1 MEKNNMF
8 LGTEKISKLLKMFAI
23 PCVMSLIIQ
32 SLYNIVDQI
41 FIGNCNEL
49 GQFGNTATGI
59 IYPLT
64 VIALAIGLW
73 LGDGAASSISLNQ
86 GRNDTKST
94 HKSIGTA
101 FIVGFVLSF
110 LLVILCLVFKSNI
123 IYFLGASDI
132 VFSYANEYANW
143 IIMGFPF
150 FIMGTIMNPVIR
162 SDGSPKYA
170 MITMSLGAIANII
183 LDPIFIFGFR
193 MGMTGAALATFIGQ
207 VLTFVLSFIYFFR
220 TKTFRLSI
228 SSFIP
233 QFKLLLTI
241 FKLGISSF
249 LTQISIVIVS
259 TVNNRVLLF
268 YLPNDIGAIGLLTI
282 AYKVFGIVISIV
294 IGISCGGQP
303 IVGYNYGAKKYDRVK
318 ETYKYIIVTDIIVG
332 IIATILFEVC
342 PAAIFRMFGYS
353 DVTAFGLNTFRIY
366 LSFILFTCLT
376 KSTSVFFQS
385 VGEPGKATI
394 LSMLRD
400 LVLLVSLSIIL
411 PKIFGIN
418 MFLWSAP
425 ISDIITFIVMLLLII
440 PFLKGLKVAKDTAE
454 VVTSIRKSHKGKII
468 VISREHGAGGREIAM
483 KLAQSLDIPFYD
495 KEICNMVSRES
506 GMSVDFVDSIEEKS
520 LYTTLEVNS
529 NVIKAQSA
537 LLKKIAKNGSC
548 VILGRSAD
556 YVLKDYDICKVFLY
570 APLDYR
576 VKRVMKN
583 YGDNRKDA
591 TKNIKKS
598 DKRRSKY
605 YEDYTGLTWGDYN
618 NYNLIMDSSI
628 GIDKS
633 VELIIDYIDV
643 KK

>member
-8 LGTEKISKLLKMFAI
+8 LGTEKISKLLKMFAV

-101 FIVGFVLSF
+101 FIVGFVLSI

-183 LDPIFIFGFR
+183 LDPVFIFGFR

-294 IGISCGGQP
+294 
-303 IVGYNYGAKKYDRVK
+303 
-318 ETYKYIIVTDIIVG
+318 VG
-332 IIATILFEVC
+332 IIATILVEVC

-411 PKIFGIN
+411 PKTFGIN

-583 YGDNRKDA
+583 YGDNRKAA